1 VDNSNDKPIGSM
13 DVNNQL
19 QQWNHR
25 LKQVTSQ
32 IVHLEQH
39 KSRIETEI
47 ERLKDLLVQSKGEGV
62 PLSDEKIKERTEEA
76 DHNKAQ
82 ETEKQPTGTILIV
95 DDVKMMRMTLSRAL
109 RLGGYRVVQTENGT
123 QALDVLL
130 SGRIPIQV
138 QNKTQMVNVGG
149 KAQMVNVGG
158 EESIDLVIADI
169 TMPDMDGLELV
180 QRMRSNTKTADL
192 PVLICTIS
200 RKKDHIMR
208 AAQLGVKGFLV
219 KPISQKLV
227 LEKVE
232 KILNEQ

>member
-1 VDNSNDKPIGSM
+1 MDNSNDKPIGSM

-149 KAQMVNVGG
+149 
-158 EESIDLVIADI
+158 EESIDLAIIDI

-180 QRMRSNTKTADL
+180 QRIRSNTKTADL

-219 KPISQKLV
+219 KPISPKLV
-227 LEKVE
+227 LAKVD
-232 KILNEQ
+232 KIFNGQKEYQCNI